1 MSRPLLDDDPRQIG
15 GWRLTARLGE
25 GGFGVVYAGVRSDWQ
40 RGAVKVMHRHL
51 AREADY
57 VARFGREVALAQ
69 RVRGEHVANVLDYD
83 LDASPPYLVTE
94 YVSGPTLHEEVSLR
108 GPLSGDNLY
117 ALALAL
123 AEAISSIAGSGVIHR
138 DLKPGNVL
146 LTARTP
152 VVVDFGIA
160 SAVGLDRLT
169 ATGLVMG
176 TGPYMAP
183 EQFTGTGASP
193 AIDVFAWGSV
203 LHFAA
208 TGRAPFHDESGNAS
222 AVMYQVLHTD
232 ADHSTLPAPLAE
244 LARWAHAKEPGDRP
258 TATTLVARLV
268 ALREPAA
275 DDPVRT
281 SVMLVERTWHL
292 IPTPPPSPPPSP
304 PTPVAPS
311 PGPAQ
316 APGPSTPGAPL
327 VLRLPPEPE
336 PPNVVYTPPPAPPP
350 ARPQPR
356 PQARPQT
363 RPQVPPPARPV
374 APAPVVP
381 APPPPRPATPA
392 RYPGTWLARWAQRL
406 PDVGWVGTLSALV
419 YLVTVLAYDKVDD
432 GVIPQGVEE
441 TRVVDA
447 WNVAWALWPIVAFLA
462 LAFAAQRIT
471 RAVVARQ
478 GLTRA
483 GWRTYAAFSSLL
495 GLCLSLVPIPATVAL
510 VYGVAVLEPH
520 GVLARDE
527 AVVAGAGAAAM
538 GLLAIVGLVFAVR
551 ALIHLG
557 RSLVGT
563 VVWRG

>member
-1 MSRPLLDDDPRQIG
+1 MSRPLLDEDPRQIG
-15 GWRLTARLGE
+15 AWRITARLGE
-25 GGFGVVYAGVRSDWQ
+25 GGFGVVYAGVRTDWQ

-69 RVRGEHVANVLDYD
+69 RVRGDHVANVVDYD
-83 LDASPPYLVTE
+83 LESTPPYLVTE

-108 GPLSGDNLY
+108 GPLAGDNLY

-123 AEAISSIAGSGVIHR
+123 AEAISSIAGSGVVHR

-146 LTARTP
+146 LTARSP

-183 EQFTGTGASP
+183 EQFTGSGASP
-193 AIDVFAWGSV
+193 AIDVFAWASV

-208 TGRAPFHDESGNAS
+208 TGRAPFQDESGNAS

-232 ADHSTLPAPLAE
+232 PDHGALPGPLAE
-244 LARWAHAKEPGDRP
+244 LASWAHAKDPRDRP
-258 TATTLVARLV
+258 SAGTLVARLV

-275 DDPVRT
+275 DDPVHT

-292 IPTPPPSPPPSP
+292 VPTPPPAPPPAP
-304 PTPVAPS
+304 PTPVAPP
-311 PGPAQ
+311 PGQAR
-316 APGPSTPGAPL
+316 APGPPPPGAPPL

-336 PPNVVYTPPPAPPP
+336 PPNVVYTPPRPP
-350 ARPQPR
+350 AVSPAR
-356 PQARPQT
+356 PQARPQAPPQA
-363 RPQVPPPARPV
+363 RPQARPP

-381 APPPPRPATPA
+381 APPPPRPPAPA
-392 RYPGTWLARWAQRL
+392 RYPVTWLARWAQRL
-406 PDVGWVGTLSALV
+406 PDFGWLGTLSALV
-419 YLVTVLAYDKVDD
+419 YLAAVVAYERVDD
-432 GVIPQGVEE
+432 GVLADGAEQERMVE
-441 TRVVDA
+441 A
-447 WNVAWALWPIVAFLA
+447 WQVARALWPIIAFLA
-462 LAFAAQRIT
+462 LAFVAQRIT
-471 RAVVARQ
+471 RAVVSGR
-478 GLTRA
+478 GLTRS
-483 GWRTYAAFSSLL
+483 GWRTYAALSSLL
-495 GLCLSLVPIPATVAL
+495 GLCLSLVPIAATVAL
-510 VYGVAVLEPH
+510 TYGVAVLEPNDR
-520 GVLARDE
+520 LARDE
-527 AVVAGAGAAAM
+527 AVIAGAGAAAM
-538 GLLAIVGLVFAVR
+538 ALLAIVGLVFAVR
-551 ALIHLG
+551 AVIHLG